1 MHVFAEFDLMAADR
15 EAFERYEDSV
25 LPLLSRYRGRLL
37 QRLRSSDGTREFH
50 ILRFASD
57 AQFEAY
63 LNAPERVEL
72 SILLEASGAIVR
84 IERCLAVSPG
94 ADASADKGGATAP
107 NSALDEE
114 RQPALPRGGAEV
126 LDKARLFQVNAFA
139 DMPLAGNPAAVVLLG
154 NWPSD
159 DVLQSIAKE
168 NNLSETAFLVRSG
181 ATFKLR
187 WFTPL
192 TEVDLCGHAT
202 LATAHVLFEH
212 VGVPG
217 DRICFETMGGELHVR
232 REGSRLLALDL
243 PARFGDEIPVPRELA
258 AALGARPR
266 LLLDTR
272 PMLALFAH
280 TAEVAGLEPDF
291 AHLKAFCDRHGHVG
305 ITATAP
311 ADSHMPFDFVS
322 RMFAPSRGVS
332 EDPVTGSAHTVL
344 VPFWSKILGKTDLV
358 ARQISTRGGTLWCSD
373 AGDRVILRGR
383 CQNYLQGLID
393 LRSIQRFVT
402 L

>member
-1 MHVFAEFDLMAADR
+1 MHVCAEFDLVAADR

-37 QRLRSSDGTREFH
+37 HRLRSSDGTREFH
-50 ILRFASD
+50 ILLFASE

-63 LNAPERVEL
+63 LNAPERAAL
-72 SILLEASGAIVR
+72 SILLEASGAIARIVR
-84 IERCLAVSPG
+84 CVAVSPG
-94 ADASADKGGATAP
+94 ANARADKGVLAAP
-107 NSALDEE
+107 TSPLDDG
-114 RQPALPRGGAEV
+114 RQPGPPMGADV
-126 LDKARLFQVNAFA
+126 PDKARLFQVNAFA
-139 DMPLAGNPAAVVLLG
+139 DTPLGGNPAAVVLLRD
-154 NWPSD
+154 WPSD
-159 DVLQSIAKE
+159 DVLRAVAKE

-181 ATFKLR
+181 STFRLR

-212 VGVPG
+212 VGVAG
-217 DRICFETMGGELHVR
+217 EHVCFETLSGELHVR
-232 REGSRLLALDL
+232 RDGGRLLALDL
-243 PARFGDEIPVPRELA
+243 PARFGDDVPVPHELA
-258 AALGARPR
+258 LALGARPR

-291 AHLKAFCDRHGHVG
+291 GRLEAFCDRHGRVG

-311 ADSHMPFDFVS
+311 ADGHMPFDFVS

-383 CQNYLQGLID
+383 CRNYLQG
-393 LRSIQRFVT
+393 
-402 L
+402 